1 MNEVWTSLDEKNE
14 FIRRS
19 NGADCNINVIV
30 DKIGL
35 ISKTPT
41 LPNIEQI
48 CRNKVYK
55 LDEEFKKQGM
65 EIFNPHGNIARCI
78 RNDLSCF
85 TGVGTKELG
94 KIGNA
99 LSLTYPA
106 FMTSSNVFTSK
117 LFSIVCKNYRELCSR
132 AQNYTIK
139 DNLHRILFDFY
150 RDNRYWIF
158 VPGSYI
164 QSWEEQKKELIQ
176 LGYEDFVVENEESI
190 LKLIKMQEEKS
201 KAFALKQHN
210 GTEQKLTDEEFA
222 AELNRL
228 SKEKEALEAK
238 YTEEKMMTR

>member
-1 MNEVWTSLDEKNE
+1 MNEVWTSLDEKNN

-19 NGADCNINVIV
+19 NESNCNIEVIV
-30 DKIGL
+30 DKIAL

-41 LPNIEQI
+41 LANIEQI
-48 CRNKVYK
+48 CRNKAYK
-55 LDEEFKKQGM
+55 LDEEFEKQGM
-65 EIFNPHGNIARCI
+65 EMFNPHGNIARCI
-78 RNDLSCF
+78 RNDLSSF
-85 TGVGTKELG
+85 TEDGTKELG
-94 KIGNA
+94 KIVNA

-117 LFSIVCKNYRELCSR
+117 LFSIICKNYRELCSR

-139 DNLHRILFDFY
+139 DNLHRVLFDFY

-176 LGYEDFVVENEESI
+176 LGYGDFVIENEESI

-201 KAFALKQHN
+201 KAFALKKHN
-210 GTEQKLTDEEFA
+210 GTEQKLTDEELA
-222 AELNRL
+222 AELTRL
-228 SKEKEALEAK
+228 SKEKEDLEAK
-238 YTEEKMMTR
+238 YADEKIMTR